1 MERFLDGPA
10 SAGETLFV
18 DRVFG
23 ATFIDRLSKADDGKI
38 GQFLSDRF
46 QPAADL
52 VEFACHGSYR
62 TGRLVPS
69 TSMSEIPV
77 DLHEWVSFDD
87 EEGDTWL
94 FDVTFLTSNY
104 GCIYGRGCPGVFTEL
119 APEYEHGCC
128 TYGAHFVDRE
138 DRVAIEAQ
146 VARLEP
152 GEWELAERA
161 EEMGGPIHQNDE
173 GEWVTHTI
181 DDACIFLNRPGFEHG
196 AGCALHQ
203 AALRRGERPLDW
215 KPDVC
220 WQVPIRFDEHT
231 DDNGHTTYILREWK
245 RRDWGEGGL
254 EFAWWCTDDPLAF
267 NEDRPVW
274 RTSRDEIVEL
284 IGEEPYRHFVDVIT
298 AREGGVG
305 ASPSAV
311 YLPHPQVRR

>member
-1 MERFLDGPA
+1 MDRFLDGPA

-18 DRVFG
+18 DWVFG
-23 ATFIDRLSKADDGKI
+23 ATCIDRLSKANDGKI
-38 GQFLSDRF
+38 GQFLGDRF

-52 VEFACHGSYR
+52 VEFTCHGSYR

-69 TSMSEIPV
+69 TGMSEIPV

-87 EEGDTWL
+87 DDGDTWL

-128 TYGAHFVDRE
+128 TYGAHFVDGE
-138 DRVAIEAQ
+138 DRAAIEAQ

-181 DDACIFLNRPGFEHG
+181 DDACIFLNRPGFEYG

-274 RTSRDEIVEL
+274 KTSRDEIVEL
-284 IGEEPYRHFVDVIT
+284 IGEDPYRHFVDVIT
-298 AREGGVG
+298 AREGGG
-305 ASPSAV
+305 SASPSAV